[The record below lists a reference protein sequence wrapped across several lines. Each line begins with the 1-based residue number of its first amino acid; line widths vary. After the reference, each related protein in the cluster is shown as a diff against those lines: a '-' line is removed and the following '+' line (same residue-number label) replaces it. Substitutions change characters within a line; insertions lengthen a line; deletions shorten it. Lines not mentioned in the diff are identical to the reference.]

1 MYIFNL
7 VLLILTMQKPT
18 VNIYHDLRRPLVTGL
33 YPVRIR
39 VAHNQLV
46 KFYNTGV
53 KLSTEDFEK
62 QRDCEA
68 LRANGK
74 LKIKDFQFFSEINNK
89 IKIQLNKINE
99 IVNSNSYFS
108 FQLLESSDTKTKVEN
123 DIFLTFEQQIALKK
137 ENGEIGTS
145 NSYKDSLSSFR
156 KFWKYKYLT
165 IEDVDVKFLKKYEKW
180 MLETCGNSITTVGIY
195 LRNLRTVFNI
205 IINHDKTKYE
215 NYPFTEKKYIIPT
228 SENEKISLELSDLK
242 KVFEYEGNT
251 ETVEKKYLDIWKL
264 IFLLN
269 GINVADLLQLKW
281 SDING
286 DEFKYNRTKTKRTNR
301 KLKYIKGVINDEA
314 KRILNDW
321 GTNPNLKSEYIFNIL
336 EHDDTEVRK
345 KTKIKNFTKCINK
358 SMKKVGVKLGFTEK
372 MTTYVARHSF
382 MSKLFS
388 ETGNILVIKEV
399 AGHSSVLTSERYLKT
414 LKSVELKETLK
425 NIANF

>member
-1 MYIFNL
+1 
-7 VLLILTMQKPT
+7 
-18 VNIYHDLRRPLVTGL
+18 
-33 YPVRIR
+33 
-39 VAHNQLV
+39 
-46 KFYNTGV
+46 
-53 KLSTEDFEK
+53 
-62 QRDCEA
+62 
-68 LRANGK
+68 
-74 LKIKDFQFFSEINNK
+74 
-89 IKIQLNKINE
+89 
-99 IVNSNSYFS
+99 
-108 FQLLESSDTKTKVEN
+108 
-123 DIFLTFEQQIALKK
+123 
-137 ENGEIGTS
+137 
-145 NSYKDSLSSFR
+145 LSSFK
-156 KFWKYKYLT
+156 KFWNYKSLS

-180 MLETCGNSITTVGIY
+180 MLETRGNSITTVGIY

-205 IINHDKTKYE
+205 IINHDKSKYE

-242 KVFEYEGNT
+242 KLFEYQGDP

-264 IFLLN
+264 IFLMN

-301 KLKYIKGVINDEA
+301 KLKFIRGVINDEA
-314 KRILNDW
+314 KRILKDW
-321 GTNPNLKSEYIFNIL
+321 GTNPNLKSEYIFNVL
-336 EHDDTEVRK
+336 ENDDTEVRK
-345 KTKIKNFTKCINK
+345 KSKIKNFTKCINK

-382 MSKLFS
+382 MSKLFN
-388 ETGNILVIKEV
+388 ETSNILVIKEV